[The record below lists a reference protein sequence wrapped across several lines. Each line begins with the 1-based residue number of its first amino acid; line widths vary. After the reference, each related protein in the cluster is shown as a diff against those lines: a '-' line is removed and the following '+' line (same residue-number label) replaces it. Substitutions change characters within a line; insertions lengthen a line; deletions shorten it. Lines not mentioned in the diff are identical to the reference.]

1 MTKEQVLASLRNRA
15 RGIDPGVSGFN
26 NGLRAGIEEAAGL
39 LETELGEDDADS
51 LCVLART
58 GELQSLAGWLDM
70 VAESDESRRDGSSE
84 GLRRAAAE
92 ARRRAARLRQ

>member
-15 RGIDPGVSGFN
+15 RGIDPGVGSYN
-26 NGLRAGIEEAAGL
+26 SGLRAGIEEAAGL
-39 LETELGEDDADS
+39 LETELVEDDADG
-51 LCVLART
+51 LCALAETR
-58 GELQSLAGWLDM
+58 ELQSLAGWLDM
-70 VAESDESRRDGSSE
+70 VAESDESQGNGSSE